1 MATIWETL
9 QKRLWKN
16 GILGNTPLEE
26 DRLNGIEQ
34 DLMRSLVQLA
44 REPSQLFAGPIT
56 YDANGAEISAVVEW
70 PDGVAGTYSGTPSVS
85 SPGAVSSYT
94 ITRAGSPTVT
104 FTQPAVTRDPATGLV
119 TNRPPITVS

>member
-16 GILGNTPLEE
+16 GLLGNTPLEK
-26 DRLNGIEQ
+26 DSLNALEQ
-34 DLMRSLVQLA
+34 DVAKSLLQLA
-44 REPSQLFAGPIT
+44 RDPSQLFAGPIT
-56 YDANGAEISAVVEW
+56 YDSDGAEISAAVEW
-70 PDGVAGTYSGTPSVS
+70 PDGVAGTYSGTASVS

-94 ITRAGSPTVT
+94 VTRAGTTTVT
-104 FTQPAVTRDPATGLV
+104 FTQPAVTRDPTTGRI